1 VGTQAIP
8 PLEREQPSEPQRRLI
23 TVEQYHQMG
32 AAGILHVEDR
42 LELLEGVLYDMA
54 SISSLHAACVSRLT
68 AFFVRG
74 APDAIVHP
82 QNPIRLDDYSEPQP
96 DLAILHFREDYY
108 ASAHPSPADVYLL
121 IEVAYTSQTY
131 DRERKLPLYARFGVP
146 EVWIIDVEAEQ
157 VDIFCEPHPQG
168 YREVRHF
175 WRGDL
180 LFPVEFPD
188 LVISVDE
195 ILGKPLHDPD

>member
-1 VGTQAIP
+1 MRTQAISA
-8 PLEREQPSEPQRRLI
+8 LEREQPNAPQRHLL
-23 TVEQYHQMG
+23 TVEQYHQMD
-32 AAGILHVEDR
+32 AAGILRVEDR

-54 SISSLHAACVSRLT
+54 AISSLHAACVSRLT

-96 DLAILHFREDYY
+96 DLAVLRYRADYY
-108 ASAHPSPADVYLL
+108 ASAHPTPADIHLL

-146 EVWIIDVEAEQ
+146 EVWIVDVEAEQ
-157 VDIFCEPHPQG
+157 IDAFYGAHSQG

-175 WRGDL
+175 WRGDSL
-180 LFPVEFPD
+180 APTAYPD

-195 ILGKPLHDPD
+195 ILGNPNDDTN